1 MKAARYALSKD
12 PKGQAKGGTV
22 GARYAAA
29 QLGVPESQSV
39 REWMKRL
46 PEMEEALERARA
58 VGGESASRHTRN
70 KKSMSRG
77 RVRNRDAKK
86 HPDTAVHS

>member
-12 PKGQAKGGTV
+12 PKGQARGGTV
-22 GARYAAA
+22 GARYAAM

-46 PEMEEALERARA
+46 PEMETELTRARLA
-58 VGGESASRHTRN
+58 GGETGSRHARK
-70 KKSMSRG
+70 KKSMSKG
-77 RVRNRDAKK
+77 RVSGSSKGRGGTVR
-86 HPDTAVHS
+86 